1 MRDPRIIAQSSDP
14 RFAQQNPR
22 MVQIRTLRLTYT
34 VESALLGR
42 RLNGSAVLLGHF
54 TWNGITSVRT
64 CTKLHRLIGSNIRF
78 IGPVNSEPRVDTSKM
93 SKRTDLSL
101 AKNIALLDNELHA
114 VFHRPVVSLCAVKG
128 TSQRLLECLHVSC
141 SARFQDESAQLCLG
155 NRVRPRANPGQ
166 V

>member
-1 MRDPRIIAQSSDP
+1 M
-14 RFAQQNPR
+14 
-22 MVQIRTLRLTYT
+22 
-34 VESALLGR
+34 ESALLGR
-42 RLNGSAVLLGHF
+42 RLSGSAVLLGHF

-64 CTKLHRLIGSNIRF
+64 CTKLHRLIGSNIQF
-78 IGPVNSEPRVDTSKM
+78 IGPVNSELRVDTSKM

-101 AKNIALLDNELHA
+101 AKKIALLDNELHA
-114 VFHRPVVSLCAVKG
+114 VFHRPVVSLYAVKG

-141 SARFQDESAQLCLG
+141 SARFQDESVLAQLCLG